1 MPNPATYVNETP
13 IFERYMIWCLIDIAL
28 RAQKMRI
35 VLSSEIVRIVGFMWP
50 FNEHENL
57 HFDTE
62 WDIHAKIYEANGY
75 KHDVMLLTISYS
87 SSVPI
92 LS

>member
-35 VLSSEIVRIVGFMWP
+35 VLSSEIVRIVGFM
-50 FNEHENL
+50 
-57 HFDTE
+57 
-62 WDIHAKIYEANGY
+62 
-75 KHDVMLLTISYS
+75 
-87 SSVPI
+87 
-92 LS
+92 